1 MKLSIKSLE
10 LHNYAGFQDF
20 KVDFTS
26 KTLVS
31 GKNGL
36 GKTTIANAI
45 FSTLFS
51 GRNLNGSKADRHR
64 PHDEL
69 GEFVNIDPVTAI
81 LVLDIDG
88 VEHTIERTENQNWV
102 KHRNGLEPRFE
113 GNITSYSVDGEHLI
127 ESKYKKWLESQ
138 GITEKEFRFVT
149 SATDLLSMNVNDR
162 RAQLIEMFGNGGND
176 FDIAASDNKYQ
187 VIREYLRNHSVDEV
201 INKYKAKF
209 KECEQVLKDV
219 PLRIKERQAMIV
231 DVDEE
236 ELNKEKDKYL
246 KQLDSISTKRDAIL
260 NGSQGAKQFKKQNIE
275 NDISKLSGALM
286 HEYYAI
292 ENEKR
297 TALETATSDLR
308 KMQEKAEIIKVDF
321 KSKQEQI
328 ALFKEEIGKTQTEYK
343 SVCELEFDEK
353 NLVCPTCG
361 RAFEPEMVEDA
372 RKHFEADKK
381 EKIETVNKRG
391 EELFQKY
398 QALKVEKDKIISDAT
413 VLQGNMEK
421 QKAKVEE
428 LKADMDALISLDD
441 YIKADKTYISLNKQL
456 LDLDKEFV
464 DSDDKKSDMGELQRL
479 EVEIKAKLNNVNT
492 KLSQAF
498 YNNKNKEIIATYE
511 QQVEEARRRGAKIQQ
526 ILDLSAALKNE
537 KIKRVQDVINSNFSL
552 VKWVMFEEQI
562 NGGIA
567 DVCKATVRGSILR
580 NDLNTGMSVLAE
592 IDICNAFQKKLG
604 IVAPIIIDNAEQLD
618 SDSLSKIKA
627 DSQLILFRVTDD
639 EKLTITQGGI

>member
-1 MKLSIKSLE
+1 MGKSLS
-10 LHNYAGFQDF
+10 N
-20 KVDFTS
+20 
-26 KTLVS
+26 
-31 GKNGL
+31 
-36 GKTTIANAI
+36 
-45 FSTLFS
+45 
-51 GRNLNGSKADRHR
+51 RNWEK
-64 PHDEL
+64 
-69 GEFVNIDPVTAI
+69 
-81 LVLDIDG
+81 
-88 VEHTIERTENQNWV
+88 
-102 KHRNGLEPRFE
+102 
-113 GNITSYSVDGEHLI
+113 ITNE
-127 ESKYKKWLESQ
+127 
-138 GITEKEFRFVT
+138 
-149 SATDLLSMNVNDR
+149 
-162 RAQLIEMFGNGGND
+162 
-176 FDIAASDNKYQ
+176 
-187 VIREYLRNHSVDEV
+187 
-201 INKYKAKF
+201 
-209 KECEQVLKDV
+209 
-219 PLRIKERQAMIV
+219 
-231 DVDEE
+231 
-236 ELNKEKDKYL
+236 EKDKYL

-286 HEYYAI
+286 HEYYAM

-328 ALFKEEIGKTQTEYK
+328 ALFKQEIGKTQTEYK

-464 DSDDKKSDMGELQRL
+464 DSDDKKSDMGELQRQ